1 MIKYL
6 HNRVAS
12 SGVQHI
18 EVGAK
23 NGATLNELYPRAG
36 RPNMM

>member
-6 HNRVAS
+6 HDMAAG

-23 NGATLNELYPRAG
+23 NSATLNELYPKPV